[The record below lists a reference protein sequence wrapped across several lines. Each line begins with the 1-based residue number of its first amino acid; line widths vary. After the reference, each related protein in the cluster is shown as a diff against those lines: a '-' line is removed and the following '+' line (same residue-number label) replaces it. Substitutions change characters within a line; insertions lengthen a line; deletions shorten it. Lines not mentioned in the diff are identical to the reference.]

1 MPERKRFFS
10 VDVFPYSFS
19 QGCKE
24 KANEIG
30 NDDIPLTNRH
40 FCWLAIKTKMM
51 IYLIFLATNAIIV
64 MMMVT
69 IAMILM
75 TAQQYKF
82 VFSD

>member
-1 MPERKRFFS
+1 MRRKVS
-10 VDVFPYSFS
+10 VSFP
-19 QGCKE
+19 QDCKE
-24 KANEIG
+24 KTNEIG

-51 IYLIFLATNAIIV
+51 IYLTFLATNAIIV